1 MVKTKMTIKI
11 NLKKKEKEKKE
22 RKRKNNPQVLKPKK
36 KIFVREIEKNCKM
49 YICMYVPWI
58 QVIFQ
63 NV

>member
-1 MVKTKMTIKI
+1 M
-11 NLKKKEKEKKE
+11 KEKEKKE